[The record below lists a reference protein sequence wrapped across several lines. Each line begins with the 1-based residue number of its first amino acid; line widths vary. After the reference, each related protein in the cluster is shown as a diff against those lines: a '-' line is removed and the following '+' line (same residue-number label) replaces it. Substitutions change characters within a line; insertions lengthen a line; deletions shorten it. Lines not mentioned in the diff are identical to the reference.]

1 LDPSDSHLTLAL
13 GQQNPGDAGMVSAAF
28 FFFFFVSKF
37 YVFVKKEKFT
47 GSPIHMGVKTP
58 L

>member
-1 LDPSDSHLTLAL
+1 
-13 GQQNPGDAGMVSAAF
+13 MVSAACF
-28 FFFFFVSKF
+28 FFFFFFFFFLSLKF